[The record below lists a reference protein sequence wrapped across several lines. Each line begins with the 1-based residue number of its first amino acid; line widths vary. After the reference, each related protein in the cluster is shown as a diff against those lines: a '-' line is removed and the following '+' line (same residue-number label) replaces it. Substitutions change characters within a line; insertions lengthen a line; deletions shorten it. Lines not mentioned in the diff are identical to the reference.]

1 VREDEIYLLTKQWVV
16 NQELHVLGGQ
26 PPNGTDR
33 FPVIEIKSD
42 EHSEKGSRTSYKPDL
57 IVATSD
63 HLLIIECKP
72 LFNFEDVSK
81 LKEIAE
87 SLPRLEAFI
96 GELRQ
101 RRSLERRNHSL
112 SQLSDR
118 ELISRTRFCVAY
130 SGEHH
135 PVPNMYSLVFS
146 PDGSKY
152 SLYFGDSIAENVS
165 N

>member
-1 VREDEIYLLTKQWVV
+1 MREDEIYLLTKQWVAT
-16 NQELHVLGGQ
+16 QELHVLGGQ

-57 IVATSD
+57 IVATTD

-72 LFNFEDVSK
+72 RFNFDDVTK
-81 LKEIAE
+81 LNEIAG
-87 SLPRLEAFI
+87 SPTRLNAFI

-101 RRSLERRNHSL
+101 RRSLERRDHSL
-112 SQLSDR
+112 SLLSDR
-118 ELISRTRFCVAY
+118 ELVIRIRFCVAY
-130 SGEHH
+130 SGEHN

-146 PDGSKY
+146 PDGSTQ
-152 SLYFGDSIAENVS
+152 SLYFGDAIAENFS
-165 N
+165 R

>member
-1 VREDEIYLLTKQWVV
+1 MREDEIYLLTKQWVV
-16 NQELHVLGGQ
+16 SRELHVLGGQ

-57 IVATSD
+57 IVATTD

-72 LFNFEDVSK
+72 RFNLEDVTK
-81 LKEIAE
+81 LNEIAG
-87 SLPRLEAFI
+87 SSTRLDAFI

-112 SQLSDR
+112 ALLSDR
-118 ELISRTRFCVAY
+118 ELESRIRCCVAY
-130 SGEHH
+130 SGEHY

-146 PDGSKY
+146 PDGSTH
-152 SLYFGDSIAENVS
+152 SLYFGDAIAENFS
-165 N
+165 R